1 MTRRGLTLGVCVAIA
16 WAMSMAGGVDF
27 AAEARGQGGFGG
39 GAKGKSAPKQR
50 VAFTAVF
57 EPATAGP
64 GQKVQLKITA
74 QPLADHY
81 MYSLTQGDGGK
92 PTQITLSDFAG
103 LVPVETPK
111 FSPSPKPKIE
121 KSEGFDGEVIQLEK
135 HAGQVVFATTLV
147 VAKSAKP
154 GSQASVKVQID
165 YGVCDKRQCYF
176 PPKAELAA
184 TLRVGQA
191 VAGADAAAPALASMA
206 DEPAAAPA
214 TEAAP
219 AAEVPAE
226 DAPPPPE
233 VVGDVAPVSAP
244 VEEAAAPNAAAPGGA
259 FEHVV
264 KKAGQ
269 STVQATWTVTAS
281 PRVVTPNGEVT
292 VTITAKL
299 NPGWHIYSQDQTR
312 LGEGD
317 EAEGPLRTGLAVLDA
332 GALVAKTPR
341 FQGPVPTDKPSE
353 GWPGLTERHHEGTV
367 VWTQAF
373 SVPAGVSG
381 KVPLAGKVA
390 YMMCDHT
397 GCLNP
402 IGFAF
407 AGEVEVGD
415 AAVAEPAI
423 LGMTEKLN
431 AGEADEFVSSLPA
444 VGASQPVVAVVP
456 EGVPAAA
463 AAAAPGAANG
473 PGVQAAPSTGT
484 INKSSGLGPF
494 LLAAFAAGFLAL
506 LTPCVFPMVPITVT
520 FFLKQA
526 EQEHHKPLPL
536 AMVYCLGIMATFT
549 GLGLIMSVVFGA
561 TKLNEIANDPW
572 LNLVIGGVLVFFAMN
587 LLGLFEI
594 RMPGWLL
601 TYTAGQEGRGGYLGV
616 LFMALTFTLTS
627 FTCTFAFAGGLLV
640 AAANGDRLWP
650 ILGLLA
656 FSFSFSLPFFFLAL
670 FPSLL
675 KKMPKSG
682 GWMNLVKVTM
692 GLVELGA
699 AFKFFSV
706 ADLSWNPTPL
716 IFDQELVLSA
726 WMVIAISTGLY
737 LLGLFHTAHDT
748 PTESIGVLRMFS
760 AMSFFGLAAY
770 LAVGLLSAEKPGG
783 QLWQNIYAFLPP
795 KFERTDAPS
804 KLGPVLTHDGLE
816 YALDVREALKVAI
829 AENKPLFIDITGIN
843 CVNCRLMEKGTMA
856 DPQIRERLRRFV
868 RVQLFVD
875 RVPSIQDR
883 ALASELREIN
893 TDLQEKWFGDAT
905 MPAYAIVPPRADALQ
920 NPQFILSRALGLT
933 EVNEFAKFLD
943 TGFAEST
950 RVQAQAGLVGK
961 SH

>member
-16 WAMSMAGGVDF
+16 LGLCIVGGADF
-27 AAEARGQGGFGG
+27 TAEAQGQGGFGS
-39 GAKGKSAPKQR
+39 GAKGKAAPKQR
-50 VAFTAVF
+50 VAFSAAF
-57 EPATAGP
+57 EPASAGP

-74 QPLADHY
+74 QPLPEHY

-92 PTQITLSDFAG
+92 PTQIALSDFSG
-103 LVPVETPK
+103 FVPVETPK
-111 FSPSPKPKIE
+111 FTASPKPKLE

-154 GSQASVKVQID
+154 GSQATVKVEVD

-176 PPKAELAA
+176 PPKAQLAV

-191 VAGADAAAPALASMA
+191 VAVADAAEAALASMA
-206 DEPAAAPA
+206 DEP
-214 TEAAP
+214 T
-219 AAEVPAE
+219 E
-226 DAPPPPE
+226 DAPSEAAPPPE
-233 VVGDVAPVSAP
+233 VVGEVAPVSAP
-244 VEEAAAPNAAAPGGA
+244 EEVAPTDGPVADAAAPAGA
-259 FEHVV
+259 FEHLV
-264 KKAGQ
+264 KKAGK
-269 STVQATWTVTAS
+269 SSVEATWTVTAS
-281 PRVVTPNGEVT
+281 PSVVTPGGDVI
-292 VTITAKL
+292 VTITAQL
-299 NPGWHIYSQDQTR
+299 NPGWHIYAQDQTR

-317 EAEGPLRTGLAVLDA
+317 EAEGPLRTGLAVLEA
-332 GALVAKTPR
+332 GPLVAKSPL
-341 FQGPVPTDKPSE
+341 FQGPVPTEKPSE
-353 GWPGLTERHHEGTV
+353 GWPGLMERHHEGTV

-463 AAAAPGAANG
+463 AVAAPGAANG
-473 PGVQAAPSTGT
+473 PGAQAAPSTGT

-549 GLGLIMSVVFGA
+549 GLGLVMSVVFGA

-920 NPQFILSRALGLT
+920 NPQYILSRALGLT